1 MLSRGTGQGVAPL
14 RVSEGLESSA
24 LAALIAGACAIALA
38 PIFVRF
44 ADVGSSATGFYRM
57 FFAGVAL
64 SPWLWFEARGAPA
77 AARMKGGQWLLMF
90 VAGACFGADVIFF
103 HAASRMTAVAN
114 ATLFLNFAP
123 IFVVIGARV
132 LFGEPV
138 HIALAAGL
146 GVAIVGAA
154 LLMSHSL
161 TLSLHHLQGDAFGL
175 VAAVFYAGYLLAVSR
190 LRASRSTAEIMVW
203 TSYFGA
209 LVVVPVMLLSDEP
222 ALAGSAKG
230 WLVLLGLG
238 VLSHAS
244 GQSLIAYALAHLP
257 VGFSGVALLVQPVA
271 AAVFAWALLAEAL
284 GPTQLAGGTI
294 VILGV
299 LLARRAVTP
308 GRAYVGA
315 PKSR

>member
-1 MLSRGTGQGVAPL
+1 
-14 RVSEGLESSA
+14 LESTA
-24 LAALIAGACAIALA
+24 LAALVAGACAIALA

-57 FFAGVAL
+57 FFAGVVL
-64 SPWLWFEARGAPA
+64 TPWLLVEQRRADAPA
-77 AARMKGGQWLLMF
+77 RMTSWQWLLMF
-90 VAGACFGADVIFF
+90 VAGACFGADVLFF

-123 IFVVIGARV
+123 IFVVLGARF

-146 GVAIVGAA
+146 GIAIVGAA

-175 VAAVFYAGYLLAVSR
+175 IAAVFYAGYLLAVSR
-190 LRASRSTAEIMVW
+190 LRVTRGTAEIMVW
-203 TSYFGA
+203 TSFFGA
-209 LVVVPVMLLSDEP
+209 AVIVPVMLLSDEP
-222 ALAGSAKG
+222 ALAGSAHG
-230 WLVLLGLG
+230 WLVLLALG
-238 VLSHAS
+238 ALSHAS

-284 GPTQLAGGTI
+284 GPTQLVGGAV
-294 VILGV
+294 VICGV

-308 GRAYVGA
+308 RRAYVGA